1 MNISITDKTK
11 SQKQFEVSISVEEMQ
26 PFIVRALKDLATQV
40 NVSGFRQ
47 GKVPSD
53 VVRSTLGEGKL
64 WEEAAQRALEETL
77 EKACKEH
84 ALDLI
89 SSPSIEVLQLAPGND
104 FRYRATV
111 DVIPPF
117 TLCDIRAVAH
127 QVFEKEHREAKVE
140 NKEIE
145 GALEWLAKSHAAFRN
160 VSSEAKR
167 GDLVKIQYEGKIAGV
182 TQEGL
187 EQKTETFVLGED
199 ATPKGLEE
207 ALVGMKQGEEKDT
220 EVTFPDSFP
229 VPHLRNRGVDMHI
242 ALQQVKEREIPEIND
257 DFAKTLGAFQN
268 LDELKKNIQE
278 GIHLEKQQK
287 EEDRISMLQ
296 LEEIAKQSGV
306 TAPQI
311 LVDQELERMKG
322 EFSKEL
328 SQVGTTLPAYLEQI
342 KKTEDDL
349 KKGWLEKARER
360 VNAGLV
366 LRAIAR
372 QEHIE
377 ADRKEVEGRSQAIL
391 ARYKNE
397 KEAREHEGSPEVL
410 HARIAFNIRNEKVLE
425 LLKTSC

>member
-229 VPHLRNRGVDMHI
+229 
-242 ALQQVKEREIPEIND
+242 
-257 DFAKTLGAFQN
+257 
-268 LDELKKNIQE
+268 
-278 GIHLEKQQK
+278 
-287 EEDRISMLQ
+287 
-296 LEEIAKQSGV
+296 
-306 TAPQI
+306 
-311 LVDQELERMKG
+311 
-322 EFSKEL
+322 
-328 SQVGTTLPAYLEQI
+328 
-342 KKTEDDL
+342 
-349 KKGWLEKARER
+349 
-360 VNAGLV
+360 
-366 LRAIAR
+366 
-372 QEHIE
+372 
-377 ADRKEVEGRSQAIL
+377 
-391 ARYKNE
+391 
-397 KEAREHEGSPEVL
+397 
-410 HARIAFNIRNEKVLE
+410 
-425 LLKTSC
+425 